1 MAVATPQRQRDLGRD
16 RPVLWHHLDVGLVGI
31 VLVIAAIGVVV
42 VYSATRG
49 PATDLDPADTS
60 YLVRQLFFVVVGTVA
75 MALTAAFDYRR
86 LRSLVP
92 VLYGGLIVL
101 LIGVLVLA
109 PTINGIRAW
118 YQVGGV
124 QIQPS
129 EFGKVV
135 VIITLA
141 AYFTAVSDID
151 LRRLLVGLAVAGLPI
166 VLIYRQPDLGTILVY
181 LAITAG
187 IVLLSGVKP
196 RHLAVVLLGV
206 LVLIGAGLA
215 SNQLEAYQVARFT
228 AFLDDSPDD
237 LAGQA
242 ARFNVEQAQIAI
254 GNGGLT
260 GTGLFEGSQTRSEL
274 VSEQQTDF
282 IFTVVAEELGFAGS
296 ATLLVL
302 FALLLLRIWRIAQ
315 LAQDPFGSLICIG
328 VFSMLLF
335 HVFQSVGMTLGMMPV
350 TGIPLPFV
358 SYGGSS
364 LLTMFIAI
372 GLVLSVNMRRFS

>member
-1 MAVATPQRQRDLGRD
+1 MALTASPRRRDLGRD
-16 RPVLWHHLDVGLVGI
+16 RQVLWHHLDVGLIGI
-31 VLVIAAIGVVV
+31 VLTISLIGVVV
-42 VYSATRG
+42 VFSATRG
-49 PATDLDPADTS
+49 PATDLDPVDTS
-60 YLVRQLFFVVVGTVA
+60 FVSRQVLFLLVAVAA
-75 MALTAAFDYRR
+75 MAVTAAFDYRR

-92 VLYGGLIVL
+92 VAYGGLIVL
-101 LIGVLVLA
+101 LVGVLLVA
-109 PTINGIRAW
+109 PTINGIQAW

-129 EFGKVV
+129 EFGKVILIV
-135 VIITLA
+135 TLA
-141 AYFTAVSDID
+141 AYFSAVSDVDI
-151 LRRLLVGLAVAGLPI
+151 RRLAVGLVIAGVPML
-166 VLIYRQPDLGTILVY
+166 LIYRQPDLGTILVY
-181 LAITAG
+181 VAVTAG
-187 IVLLSGVKP
+187 IVLLSGVRP
-196 RHLAVVLLGV
+196 RHLAAVLLGA
-206 LVLIGAGLA
+206 LLLIGAGLA
-215 SNQLEAYQVARFT
+215 SNQLETYQLARFS
-228 AFLDDSPDD
+228 AFLDETPEDE
-237 LAGQA
+237 AGQN

-296 ATLLVL
+296 ATLLAL
-302 FALLLLRIWRIAQ
+302 FALLLMRIWRIAQ
-315 LAQDPFGSLICIG
+315 VAQDMFGALICMG

-364 LLTMFIAI
+364 LIAMFVAV
-372 GLVLSVNMRRFS
+372 GLVLNVNMHRYS